1 MRAQPPRLQVD
12 ADAPRRSPCQYEF
25 CTEYLLCCSD
35 PEPLTLQELLDVAD
49 ADSRA
54 RYDSMVLGYTESQGM
69 PELREAIAEQ
79 YTDVAA
85 EDLLVIAP
93 EEGVYLA
100 MTALGERLLA
110 EGKTHVV
117 CTSPAYQSLYQI
129 LESTFGLRVS
139 FWEPRVDPADG
150 VSLCFDVEDLEAL
163 VEPGQ
168 TGIVVINFPH
178 NPSGCMLT
186 PEEQARV
193 AAVANGAGAAVFSDE
208 MYRGVEHGGR
218 GTLPSFADIDVERS
232 SLCLGGLSKT
242 YGLPGLR
249 MGWIATRDRT
259 LMTRMRELRD
269 FTTICSPGP
278 SEVLALAAVRA
289 APELQ
294 GRVKARVAQNV
305 VIADEFFAEREN
317 IFAWAKGGP
326 AAATF
331 AMCVTGRARTCAHAH
346 KEAVGPEHVRGCLQR
361 WKAPLTPS
369 RVHPDPITRPHAPRR
384 PRFKRDGADA
394 EVLSDAI
401 VEEASVLL
409 LPATALDFGRPEVRA
424 RARMTASATST
435 REVLPLALQT
445 LTAHSQYFRFG
456 LGRADFEEA
465 LGALGDACEMDA
477 VLDLL

>member
-1 MRAQPPRLQVD
+1 MNPYKFPGSPHDERRHRRIPPPFTWS
-12 ADAPRRSPCQYEF
+12 ASPCVARRAFRLERWFAKYEF

-150 VSLCFDVEDLEAL
+150 VSLRFDVEDLEAL

-249 MGWIATRDRT
+249 MGWIATRDRK

-305 VIADEFFAEREN
+305 AIADEFFAEREN
-317 IFAWAKGGP
+317 IFAWAK
-326 AAATF
+326 
-331 AMCVTGRARTCAHAH
+331 
-346 KEAVGPEHVRGCLQR
+346 
-361 WKAPLTPS
+361 
-369 RVHPDPITRPHAPRR
+369 
-384 PRFKRDGADA
+384 DGADA

-409 LPATALDFGRPEVRA
+409 LPATALDFGRPE
-424 RARMTASATST
+424 
-435 REVLPLALQT
+435 
-445 LTAHSQYFRFG
+445 YFRFG